1 MKILGSPFFAIILL
15 IIFIVLLVHYWKL
28 LKNISFP
35 YKLSLISLR
44 SATIIILI
52 LLLIN
57 PWVDYKKSEKI
68 PQNIDVII
76 DLSESMN
83 FHFNT
88 MEISFKEIINEIN
101 NLTEN
106 KQVNINFYRLGEKIR
121 IIEEKLSGRW

>member
-106 KQVNINFYRLGEKIR
+106 KQVKYKFL
-121 IIEEKLSGRW
+121 